1 MMVDLIKHE
10 NQRLKEELKTLR
22 RTIIN
27 VEPSV
32 LVDGRFEEMMIAPI
46 NVIGIARQVLEASAA
61 KNQSSII

>member
-61 KNQSSII
+61 KNQSSIV